1 VLRRED
7 LTQLLRRAKIVLNLH
22 YYPAKVLEI
31 CRIVE
36 AISFGAMVRTAF
48 QPLALLQPGC

>member
-1 VLRRED
+1 MLRRED

>member
-1 VLRRED
+1 MLRRED
-7 LTQLLRRAKIVLNLH
+7 LTQLLRRARIVRNLH

-36 AISFGAMVRTAF
+36 AISFGAMVRAVSQLPALP
-48 QPLALLQPGC
+48 QPTC